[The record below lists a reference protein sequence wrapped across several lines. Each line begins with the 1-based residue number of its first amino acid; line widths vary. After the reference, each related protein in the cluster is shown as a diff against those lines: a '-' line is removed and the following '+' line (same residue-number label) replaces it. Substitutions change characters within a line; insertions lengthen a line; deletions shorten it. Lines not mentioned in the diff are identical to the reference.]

1 MVTQPSDGGVFEHL
15 VGLVAALRERGHRV
29 AVAGPVEHEAARL
42 DADIHQLE
50 LVRPVSPRQD
60 GPALARYARIVRA
73 VRPDVIH
80 AHSSKA
86 GALARIGRVAHPRTP
101 VVYTPH
107 GFAFNGYFESERERS
122 AYRAVERALA
132 PLASR
137 VLCVCEAERR
147 LAASVGPAGRTRT
160 VYNAVAEHVP
170 GPGHPD
176 LVAARERGPV
186 VGAVSQLR
194 PGKGVETL
202 VDAMPALLARH
213 PAASVAVA
221 GSGPLRAEVE
231 AQARSLGFG
240 DSLLLLGQTDGPGPV
255 LDGQRP
261 VREPLVGRVV
271 PPVHAGGHVGLGPGR
286 GHRRRRGGGGRPGRA
301 DRAACAR
308 PRPGRAGRRPGPAA
322 GRPRRRGPAGRRGA
336 ERCAPASRSSGWSTA
351 DRGVR
356 RADGAQRRRVQKP
369 TRSRSSFNFGLNARR
384 LRPP

>member
-15 VGLVAALRERGHRV
+15 VGLVTALRARGHTV

-50 LVRPVSPRQD
+50 LVRSVSPRED

-73 VRPDVIH
+73 VGPDVIH

-107 GFAFNGYFESERERS
+107 GFAFNGYFESERERT

-160 VYNAVAEHVP
+160 VYNAVAEHTP
-170 GPGHPD
+170 GPPHPD

-213 PAASVAVA
+213 PAVSVAVA
-221 GSGPLRAEVE
+221 GSGPLREQVE
-231 AQARSLGFG
+231 AQARSLGVR

-255 LDGQRP
+255 LDGSDLFVNPSWAESFPLSTLEAMSASVP
-261 VREPLVGRVV
+261 VVVTDVGGAGEAVQDGRTGLLVPARDPAPLADGLARLLDEP
-271 PPVHAGGHVGLGPGR
+271 
-286 GHRRRRGGGGRPGRA
+286 
-301 DRAACAR
+301 DT
-308 PRPGRAGRRPGPAA
+308 AA
-322 GRPRRRGPAGRRGA
+322 GLAGAALDEVRTRFTVDRMVDGT
-336 ERCAPASRSSGWSTA
+336 TA
-351 DRGVR
+351 VYGELT
-356 RADGAQRRRVQKP
+356 A
-369 TRSRSSFNFGLNARR
+369 L
-384 LRPP
+384 